1 MEKPIPAESCQRVRA
16 PIKKILRLVKDIK
29 VYNHTSEKAYVIL
42 SPTPIVSISSLNV
55 EKIGGVGVNK
65 SGEHKCT
72 KSFISPNSYRKFQL
86 ENSQIYYTV
95 LFQDGSKWK
104 LHVMDRVVDSVYYN
118 IQLLP
123 RHIAESVEI
132 TEVPSGLQ

>member
-1 MEKPIPAESCQRVRA
+1 MEKPIPPESCQRVRA

-29 VYNHTSEKAYVIL
+29 VYNNTDTKACVIL
-42 SPTPIVSISSLNV
+42 SPTPIESISSLSI
-55 EKIGGVGVNK
+55 EKIGGVGVTK

-86 ENSQIYYTV
+86 ENSQIYYSV
-95 LFQDGSKWK
+95 LFQECGKWK
-104 LHVMDRVVDSVYYN
+104 LHCVDRVVNSVYYN

-123 RHIAESVEI
+123 RHITESVEI
-132 TEVPSGLQ
+132 ADVPTFL